1 MDDQKTSGLRV
12 RTFMVDDH
20 AVFLDELAHL
30 LAESHETDVVGRTV
44 SGEDALEQIAVLRP
58 DLILMDLAMPGM
70 GGLEATRRLKAKPD
84 APRVIMLSLHEHPM
98 YRMAA
103 LDAGAS
109 GFVSKSKL
117 GTALL
122 PMIRSLF
129 PAGIEH
135 TVAS

>member
-44 SGEDALEQIAVLRP
+44 SGEDALEQIAMLRP

-70 GGLEATRRLKAKPD
+70 GGLEATRRLKTGTD
-84 APRVIMLSLHEHPM
+84 APRVIMMSLHKHPL
-98 YRMAA
+98 YRPAA
-103 LDAGAS
+103 LDAGAN
-109 GFVSKSKL
+109 GFISKSEL

-122 PMIRSLF
+122 PMIHSLF
-129 PAGIEH
+129 PAAIESA
-135 TVAS
+135 VSS